1 MGQLQEVYSHYAMRG
16 SVFPSHLALCLRY
29 RPAAQT
35 SNSPASDAILNAVTY
50 QLDPFAVQTAQNR
63 GSDKRT
69 RLAIFGTGFRYAGN
83 PTHDPSG
90 TMMHYPAMLLKKQ
103 RVVRGLLCS
112 RASPAP

>member
-1 MGQLQEVYSHYAMRG
+1 MVQ
-16 SVFPSHLALCLRY
+16 FPHQFPRL
-29 RPAAQT
+29 P
-35 SNSPASDAILNAVTY
+35 DAILNAVTY

-90 TMMHYPAMLLKKQ
+90 T
-103 RVVRGLLCS
+103 VT
-112 RASPAP
+112 